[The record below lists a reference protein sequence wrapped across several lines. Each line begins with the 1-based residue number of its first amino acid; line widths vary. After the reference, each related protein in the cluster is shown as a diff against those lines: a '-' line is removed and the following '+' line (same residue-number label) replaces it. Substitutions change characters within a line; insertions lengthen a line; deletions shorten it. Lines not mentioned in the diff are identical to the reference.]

1 VAWEGYVRNSFFIS
15 RFSSGRGV
23 LGGALLICTGI
34 ASAGE
39 SSAFSESAYL
49 DEMPVVLSVSR
60 LSQRVDEAPAAVTI
74 IDRQMIKESGVWDLA
89 EVFRLVPGMVVSYH
103 STRAYSMDNT
113 VSYHGLSDP
122 YARSMQ
128 VLVDGRSVYS
138 PLFGGVL
145 WGDIPVALDDI
156 ERIEVIR
163 GPNAASYGAN
173 SFMGVINI
181 ITSHSS
187 ETQGKFVSL
196 TTGRNREEGVA
207 RYGGRNDTGD
217 LTYRITA
224 GVRND
229 KGEDSIIVN
238 PLSTQGGWDKNKYDD
253 RKVQLFTLRGD
264 YRVNATDELEFQFG
278 YNGGDRQEGDAGNPE
293 DSHPFWKR
301 ADNHF
306 EQLRWRRALEEG
318 GELSVQYYHGYES
331 SYGTNNA
338 TSINMDVIAQRHDLE
353 VQHTF
358 SPSDRTRVVW
368 GGSVRYDKVYAP
380 AYHDQDGIGL
390 VDKQKPQPFHLGRLF
405 GNLEWRAYPDLV
417 FNLGAMLEENSF
429 TGTDITPRVAA
440 NWHFQPGHTLRLSN
454 SRATRT
460 PTDYEKVRAEPFL
473 ALGAVKQK
481 LRPERVDS
489 TEIGYLGKFSG
500 LDVDFRLFRDEF
512 TDLIV
517 ETGDSLDL
525 GNFNPGNATVK
536 GFETQLQWKVGPRT
550 RLVYGFSH
558 SLVSSLNQA
567 TITYTDAVPTTVQS
581 MMLTHRF
588 DHRWSGSLMG
598 YQTGAAHFPETDSG
612 PQENKLYYVDSYHRW
627 DARLAYAFQAGTT
640 RGELALVVQNMAD
653 DHHFEFRHDNEPP
666 GRTAWLNLKLDL

>member
-1 VAWEGYVRNSFFIS
+1 MAWEGYVRNSTIVF
-15 RFSSGRGV
+15 RFSSGCGL
-23 LGGALLICTGI
+23 LGGALLLSVGM
-34 ASAGE
+34 ASAAE
-39 SSAFSESAYL
+39 NRVLSEDAYL

-60 LSQRVDEAPAAVTI
+60 LSQRVDEAPAAVTV
-74 IDRQMIKESGVWDLA
+74 IDRQLIKESGVWDLA

-103 STRAYSMDNT
+103 STSAYTMDNT
-113 VSYHGLSDP
+113 VAYHGLSDP

-156 ERIEVIR
+156 DRIEVIR

-181 ITSHSS
+181 ITLHPS

-196 TTGRNREEGVA
+196 TTGRNREEVVA
-207 RYGGRNDTGD
+207 RYGGRNDSGD

-238 PLSTQGGWDKNKYDD
+238 SLSTKPSDGYDKNKYDD
-253 RKVQLFTLRGD
+253 RKVQLFTLRVD
-264 YRVNATDELEFQFG
+264 YRINTTDELEFQFG
-278 YNGGDRQEGDAGNPE
+278 YNGGDRQEGEAGNPE
-293 DSHPFWKR
+293 KSTPFWKR

-306 EQLRWRRALEEG
+306 EQLRWRRALEDG

-331 SYGTNNA
+331 SYGTDTNKGI
-338 TSINMDVIAQRHDLE
+338 SYNMDVIAQRHDLE

-358 SPSDRTRVVW
+358 SLNKSTRMVW
-368 GGSVRYDKVYAP
+368 GGSMRYDNVYAP
-380 AYHDQDGIGL
+380 SYFGNSIA
-390 VDKQKPQPFHLGRLF
+390 KKPFHLGRLF
-405 GNLEWRAYPDLV
+405 GNLEWRAHPDLV

-429 TGTDITPRVAA
+429 TGTDIRPRVAA
-440 NWHFQPGHTLRLSN
+440 NWHFLPGHTLRVSN
-454 SRATRT
+454 SKATRT
-460 PTDYEKVRAEPFL
+460 PTNYEKVLADPYL
-473 ALGAVKQK
+473 ALGKVKQK

-489 TEIGYLGKFSG
+489 TEIGYLGKFSD
-500 LDVDFRLFRDEF
+500 LNVDFRVFRDEF
-512 TDLIV
+512 SDLIV
-517 ETGDSLDL
+517 ENGTSVSQGYL
-525 GNFNPGNATVK
+525 NPGNATLK
-536 GFETQLQWKVGPRT
+536 GFETQLQWNVGPRT

-567 TITYTDAVPTTVQS
+567 QMPYTDAVPTTVQS

-598 YQTGAAHFPETDSG
+598 YQMGKVHFPETDRG
-612 PQENKLYYVDSYHRW
+612 PDGNKRYYVDSYQRF
-627 DARLAYAFQAGTT
+627 DARVAYAFQAGTT
-640 RGELALVVQNMAD
+640 RGELALVVQNLTD
-653 DHHFEFRHDNEPP
+653 DHHFEFRFDNEPP
-666 GRTAWLNLKLDL
+666 GRSAWLNLKFDL

>member
-1 VAWEGYVRNSFFIS
+1 MRNPLFIF
-15 RFSSGRGV
+15 RFSSGHGL
-23 LGGALLICTGI
+23 LGCALSLSVGMV
-34 ASAGE
+34 SAGE
-39 SSAFSESAYL
+39 NSAFSEGAYL

-60 LSQRVDEAPAAVTI
+60 LSQRVDEAPAAVTV

-103 STRAYSMDNT
+103 STRAYTMDNT

-138 PLFGGVL
+138 PLYGGVM
-145 WGDIPVALDDI
+145 WSDIPVALDDI

-173 SFMGVINI
+173 SFMGVVNI
-181 ITSHSS
+181 ITRHSS

-207 RYGGRNDTGD
+207 RYGGRNGD

-229 KGEDSIIVN
+229 KGEDPTIVN
-238 PLSTQGGWDKNKYDD
+238 ALSTQGGWDKNKFDD

-278 YNGGDRQEGDAGNPE
+278 YNGGDRQEGDAGTT
-293 DSHPFWKR
+293 HPFWKR

-306 EQLRWRRALEEG
+306 EQLHWRRALDDG

-331 SYGTNNA
+331 SYGTDTDGA
-338 TSINMDVIAQRHDLE
+338 TSHNMDVIAQRHDLE
-353 VQHTF
+353 VQHAF
-358 SPSDRTRVVW
+358 SPSKSTRMVW
-368 GGSVRYDKVYAP
+368 GGSMRYDAVYAP
-380 AYHDQDGIGL
+380 YYLRNSVTGVPAIDT
-390 VDKQKPQPFHLGRLF
+390 KPFRLGRLF
-405 GNLEWRAYPDLV
+405 GNLEWRAHPDLV

-440 NWHFQPGHTLRLSN
+440 NWHFLPGHTLRVSN
-454 SRATRT
+454 SKATRT
-460 PTDYEKVRAEPFL
+460 PTNYEKVAADPYL
-473 ALGAVKQK
+473 ALGVVKQK

-489 TEIGYLGKFSG
+489 TEIGYLGKFFD
-500 LDVDFRLFRDEF
+500 LNVDFRVFRDEF
-512 TDLIV
+512 SDLIV
-517 ETGDSLDL
+517 ENGASVGQ
-525 GNFNPGNATVK
+525 GNLNPGNAAVK
-536 GFETQLQWKVGPRT
+536 GFETQMKWQVGPRT
-550 RLVYGFSH
+550 RLIYGFSR

-567 TITYTDAVPTTVQS
+567 TITYTDAVPSVQS

-598 YQTGAAHFPETDSG
+598 YQMGAAHFPETDTG
-612 PQENKLYYVDSYHRW
+612 PQDNRMYFVDSHQRW

-640 RGELALVVQNMAD
+640 RGELALVVQNLAD
-653 DHHFEFRHDNEPP
+653 ARYFEFRHDNEPP
-666 GRTAWLNLKLDL
+666 GRSAWLNLKLDL

>member
-1 VAWEGYVRNSFFIS
+1 MRNSFCVSNFG
-15 RFSSGRGV
+15 SGSV
-23 LGGALLICTGI
+23 LLGSALLL
-34 ASAGE
+34 SAGTVSAE
-39 SSAFSESAYL
+39 SSAVSEGAYL
-49 DEMPVVLSVSR
+49 DEIPIVLSVSR

-74 IDRQMIKESGVWDLA
+74 IDREMIREAGIWDLA

-103 STRAYSMDNT
+103 SARSYSMDNT
-113 VSYHGLSDP
+113 VGYHGLSDP

-163 GPNAASYGAN
+163 GPNSASYGAN

-187 ETQGKFVSL
+187 ETQGKFISL
-196 TTGRNREEGVA
+196 SAGRNREEGVA
-207 RYGGRNDTGD
+207 RYGGRNGD

-238 PLSTQGGWDKNKYDD
+238 PLSKQGGWDKNKYDD

-293 DSHPFWKR
+293 DQHPFWKR
-301 ADNHF
+301 ADHHF
-306 EQLRWRRALEEG
+306 EQLRWRRALEQG

-331 SYGTNNA
+331 SYGTQNN
-338 TSINMDVIAQRHDLE
+338 TLSDVIAQRHDLE

-358 SPSDRTRVVW
+358 SPSDHTRLVW

-380 AYHDQDGIGL
+380 AYHYPDGSGL
-390 VDKQKPQPFHLGRLF
+390 VYTQKTQAFHLARLF
-405 GNLEWRAYPDLV
+405 GNLEWRVRPDLV
-417 FNLGAMLEENSF
+417 FNLGAMVEDNSF
-429 TGTDITPRVAA
+429 TGTDITPRIAA

-460 PTDYEKVRAEPFL
+460 PTDYEKMRAEPFIE
-473 ALGAVKQK
+473 LGMVTQK

-489 TEIGYLGKFSG
+489 NEIGYLGKFSN
-500 LDVDFRLFRDEF
+500 LDVDFRLFHDEF

-517 ETGDSLDL
+517 MNGRSLALDDL
-525 GNFNPGNATVK
+525 NPGQAVVK
-536 GFETQLQWKVGPRT
+536 GFETQLQWRISDRT
-550 RLVYGFSH
+550 RLIYGLSH
-558 SLVSSLNQA
+558 SIVSSQDQA
-567 TITYTDAVPTTVQS
+567 GMTYTNSVPTNSQN

-588 DHRWSGSLMG
+588 NERWSGSLMG
-598 YQTGAAHFPETDSG
+598 YQMGETHFPETDSG
-612 PQENKLYYVDSYHRW
+612 PNENRRYFVDSYRRF
-627 DARLAYAFQAGTT
+627 DGRVAYRFQSGNQK
-640 RGELALVVQNMAD
+640 GELALVVQNLTD
-653 DHHFEFRHDNEPP
+653 SHHFEFRHDNEPP

>member
-1 VAWEGYVRNSFFIS
+1 VRNSCFIS
-15 RFSSGRGV
+15 RFSSGHGL
-23 LGGALLICTGI
+23 LGSALLLCAGM
-34 ASAGE
+34 ASANE

-60 LSQRVDEAPAAVTI
+60 LSQRVDEAPAAVTV

-103 STRAYSMDNT
+103 STSAYTMDNT

-145 WGDIPVALDDI
+145 WSDIPVALDDI

-181 ITSHSS
+181 ITRHSS

-207 RYGGRNDTGD
+207 RYGGRNGD

-253 RKVQLFTLRGD
+253 RKVQLLTLRGD
-264 YRVNATDELEFQFG
+264 YRVNTTDELEFQFG
-278 YNGGDRQEGDAGNPE
+278 YNGGDRQEGEAGNPE

-306 EQLRWRRALEEG
+306 EQLRWRRALEDG

-331 SYGTNNA
+331 SYGTNYA
-338 TSINMDVIAQRHDLE
+338 TSKNMDVIAQRHDLE

-358 SPSDRTRVVW
+358 SPSKSTRMVW
-368 GGSVRYDKVYAP
+368 GGSMRYDNVYAP
-380 AYHDQDGIGL
+380 TYLRNSITKVPDVHAI
-390 VDKQKPQPFHLGRLF
+390 PFRLGRLF
-405 GNLEWRAYPDLV
+405 GNLEWRARPDLV

-440 NWHFQPGHTLRLSN
+440 NWHFLPGHTLRVSN
-454 SRATRT
+454 SKATRT
-460 PTDYEKVRAEPFL
+460 PTNYEKVLADPYL
-473 ALGAVKQK
+473 ALGVVKQP

-489 TEIGYLGKFSG
+489 TEIGYLGKFSD
-500 LDVDFRLFRDEF
+500 LNVDFRVFRDEF
-512 TDLIV
+512 SDLIV
-517 ETGDSLDL
+517 ENGASVGL
-525 GNFNPGNATVK
+525 GNLNPGSAAVR
-536 GFETQLQWKVGPRT
+536 GFETQLQWQAGPRT
-550 RLVYGFSH
+550 RLVYGLSH

-567 TITYTDAVPTTVQS
+567 TIPYSDAVPTNVQS

-588 DHRWSGSLMG
+588 DHRWSTSLMG
-598 YQTGAAHFPETDSG
+598 YKTGAAHFPETDSG
-612 PQENKLYYVDSYHRW
+612 PQDNRTYFVDSHQRW
-627 DARLAYAFQAGTT
+627 DARLTYAFQAGTT
-640 RGELALVVQNMAD
+640 KGELALVVQNLAD
-653 DHHFEFRHDNEPP
+653 AHYFEFRHDNQPP
-666 GRTAWLNLKLDL
+666 GRNTWLNLKLDL

>member
-1 VAWEGYVRNSFFIS
+1 MRNSLFIF
-15 RFSSGRGV
+15 RFSSGCGL
-23 LGGALLICTGI
+23 LGGTLLLSVGMV
-34 ASAGE
+34 SAGE
-39 SSAFSESAYL
+39 NSAFSESAYL

-60 LSQRVDEAPAAVTI
+60 LSQRVDEAPAAVTV

-103 STRAYSMDNT
+103 SARGYSMDNT

-181 ITSHSS
+181 ITLHPS

-207 RYGGRNDTGD
+207 RYGGRNDAGD

-229 KGEDSIIVN
+229 KGEDPIIVN
-238 PLSTQGGWDKNKYDD
+238 ALSTQGGWDKNKFDD
-253 RKVQLFTLRGD
+253 RKVQQFTLRGD

-278 YNGGDRQEGDAGNPE
+278 YNGGDRQEGDAGTT
-293 DSHPFWKR
+293 HPFWKR

-306 EQLRWRRALEEG
+306 EQLRWQRALEDG

-331 SYGTNNA
+331 SYGTDINGA
-338 TSINMDVIAQRHDLE
+338 TSYNMDVIAQRHDLE

-358 SPSDRTRVVW
+358 SPSRSTRVVW
-368 GGSVRYDKVYAP
+368 GGSMRYDNVYAP
-380 AYHDQDGIGL
+380 YYLRNSITKVPDAHAI
-390 VDKQKPQPFHLGRLF
+390 PFHLGRLF
-405 GNLEWRAYPDLV
+405 GNLEWRAHPDLV

-440 NWHFQPGHTLRLSN
+440 NWHFLPGHTLRVSN
-454 SRATRT
+454 SKATRT
-460 PTDYEKVRAEPFL
+460 PTNYEKVLADPYL
-473 ALGAVKQK
+473 ALGVVKQK

-489 TEIGYLGKFSG
+489 TEIGYLGKFSD
-500 LDVDFRLFRDEF
+500 LNVDFRIFRDEF
-512 TDLIV
+512 SDLIV
-517 ETGDSLDL
+517 ENGTSVGL
-525 GNFNPGNATVK
+525 GNLNPGNAAVK
-536 GFETQLQWKVGPRT
+536 GFETQLQWNVGPRT

-567 TITYTDAVPTTVQS
+567 KITYTDAVPTSIQS

-588 DHRWSGSLMG
+588 DHRWSTSLMG
-598 YQTGAAHFPETDSG
+598 YKTGAVHFPETDTG
-612 PQENKLYYVDSYHRW
+612 PQENPLYYVNSYRRW

-640 RGELALVVQNMAD
+640 RGELALVVQNLAD
-653 DHHFEFRHDNEPP
+653 NHYFEFRHDNEPP